1 MTRILELAFYP
12 LALAALLLA
21 LARVLRAFRRARPG
35 LCPGPHVP
43 LWRILDPRF
52 WLLSSACWYDLSGSI
67 PDADG
72 SVLCPECGTRQPPP
86 RSARRTFRW
95 RTGRAALALLLLALA
110 CRNVRWI
117 RSGDWAAYAPTPM
130 LLALERAVPSYA
142 PSACRN
148 ELLARVHAGKM
159 WEFNRD
165 WTTALAVRALRE
177 DDIHWNAE
185 WGQEV
190 LAADTDRSLPAIEH
204 ALDSPDYQ
212 TRQLAANLLRQR
224 WMRGRPPGP
233 AGDSASDYRAPDRLL
248 EVSVESL
255 ADDTFSPHRNWRG
268 VWTYGNAIDA
278 FSFLCCHAERAA
290 PFLARALASDDVQER
305 SLAAAIASG
314 CGLPGLLP
322 AAAPILRDACYSNAE
337 WGDAQLACVA
347 LFRAGP
353 DALPFAEE
361 LMRSDDPQ
369 AAATGE
375 YLVRRLRGEP
385 MSTAEIRRLNKITIL
400 AIDPL
405 DARADYSWFPR

>member
-1 MTRILELAFYP
+1 VRPAITKEDVVTRILELAFYP

-67 PDADG
+67 PDANG
-72 SVLCPECGTRQPPP
+72 SVLCPECGTRQSPP

-95 RTGRAALALLLLALA
+95 RTGRAALAVLLVALA

-117 RSGDWAAYAPTPM
+117 RSGDWAAYAPTPL
-130 LLALERAVPSYA
+130 LLALERAVPSYS

-159 WEFNRD
+159 WELNRA

-177 DDIHWNAE
+177 DDIHWNAD
-185 WGQEV
+185 WGQAV

-204 ALDSPDYQ
+204 ALDSPDHQ
-212 TRQLAANLLRQR
+212 TRQLAGNLLRQR
-224 WMRGRPPGP
+224 WVRGRPPGP
-233 AGDSASDYRAPDRLL
+233 VGDSASDYPAPDRLL
-248 EVSVESL
+248 EVSVEGL
-255 ADDTFSPHRNWRG
+255 ADDRFF
-268 VWTYGNAIDA
+268 NAIDA
-278 FSFLCCHAERAA
+278 FEFLCCHAERAA
-290 PFLARALASDDVQER
+290 PFLASALASEDVQER
-305 SLAAAIASG
+305 FLAAAIASG
-314 CGLPGLLP
+314 CRLPGLLP

-400 AIDPL
+400 AVDPL
-405 DARADYSWFPR
+405 DASRDYSWFDR